1 MIQMNSVSLPKDTIA
16 HLKEKQDL
24 VDGEADY
31 ATKVAKGKSLWDRKS
46 KSHFTIIR
54 RTLEEMCVGKRRC
67 NYCED
72 SAADE
77 VEHIEPKDMYPE
89 KVFVWSNYLFAC
101 SLCNGPK
108 NNQFAVF
115 DNAGNVVNV
124 ARKRDEPVIP
134 PFVGEHLFINPRS
147 ENPLEFLML
156 DLKTF
161 LFVAIPTISVKNK
174 KRAEYT
180 YTTLGLNSR
189 DYLVEARKEAFG
201 TYLDSLQLYV
211 RRKDEG
217 APEPELVHR
226 KQELHARH
234 HPTVWQEMKRWH
246 KFYPQLDT
254 LFTKAPELL

>member
-1 MIQMNSVSLPKDTIA
+1 MIKMNTVDLPAATVT

-31 ATKVAKGKSLWDRKS
+31 AAKVARGKMLWGNKS
-46 KSHFTIIR
+46 KKHFGVIR
-54 RTLEEMCVGKRRC
+54 LKLEEMCVGKRRC

-77 VEHIEPKDMYPE
+77 VEHIEPKDIFPE
-89 KVFVWSNYLFAC
+89 RAFVWSNYLFSC
-101 SLCNGPK
+101 GPCNGPK

-115 DNAGNVVNV
+115 DNGGNVVNV
-124 ARKRDEPVIP
+124 ARKRNDPVIP
-134 PFVGEHLFINPRS
+134 PLKGDHVFINPRS
-147 ENPLEFLML
+147 ENPLKFLML
-156 DLKTF
+156 DLRTF
-161 LFVAIPTISVKNK
+161 LFVAIPTISAMDK

-211 RRKDEG
+211 RMKNEE
-217 APEPELVHR
+217 APETEMVHR
-226 KQELHARH
+226 KQELNSRH

-246 KFYPQLDT
+246 KFYPELDT
-254 LFTKAPELL
+254 LFTEAPELL